1 LLPAARYKGSCELE
15 YSHEVT
21 GETATGLVQKHKSGT
36 SDQKFIMLSN
46 ACATL
51 SLGKIP

>member
-21 GETATGLVQKHKSGT
+21 GETANGLAQKTQLAT
-36 SDQKFIMLSN
+36 SDKKFLMLSN
-46 ACATL
+46 ARVSL